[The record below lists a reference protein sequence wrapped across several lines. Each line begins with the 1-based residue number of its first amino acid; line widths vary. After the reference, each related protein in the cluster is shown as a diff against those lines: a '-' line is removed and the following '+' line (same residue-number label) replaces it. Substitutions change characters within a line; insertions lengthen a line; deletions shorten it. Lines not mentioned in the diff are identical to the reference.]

1 MTSAINTGSM
11 NVNYPI
17 PGVNNSSQGMR
28 DNWASIK
35 TNLNDAGNEI
45 TDLQGK
51 VLLKSA
57 LNGTT
62 LNNDMANAQ
71 ISNAV
76 TLGFRASTFNL
87 GNNLANTVLIDVT
100 NGDVQY
106 GTITA
111 NAQLQFAKWAPSG
124 TQSNV
129 QLILTVANT
138 SAVLSLPT
146 NVNHGISTIK
156 NYLGNST
163 QAGGPIAL
171 PLIDSQVQYVFS
183 TTDCGTSV
191 TIDPVNIPRQSQQI
205 FKRIV
210 PAAIGRPGDL
220 AGDVCIGAGKGVG
233 SIAIVNAGSLYP
245 TAPTVVISEP
255 EVEGGTRATANATV
269 AGGIVT
275 AITITNSGSGYIR
288 TPTVT
293 ISAAAGANGAT
304 ANCTLT
310 TIPNYMYYCSNNYDG
325 ATAIWNIVATQ
336 SWPT

>member
-11 NVNYPI
+11 SVSYPT

-35 TNLNDAGNEI
+35 TNLDSAGTEI
-45 TDLQGK
+45 TDMQGK

-57 LNGTT
+57 LSGTT

-71 ISNAV
+71 ISNAL

-87 GNNLANTVLIDVT
+87 GNNLANTVLVDLT

-111 NAQLQFAKWAPSG
+111 NAQLQFAKWAPTG

-129 QLILTVANT
+129 QLILNVANS

-146 NVNHGISTIK
+146 NVTHGVYSIK
-156 NYLGNST
+156 NYLGNGST
-163 QAGGPIAL
+163 PGGQIAL
-171 PLIDSQVQYVFS
+171 PARDGHLEYVFS
-183 TTDCGTSV
+183 TIDCGANV
-191 TIDPVNIPRQSQQI
+191 TISPVNIPRQSQQI
-205 FKRIV
+205 AKRIV
-210 PAAIGRPGDL
+210 ESAVGIAGDL
-220 AGDVCIGAGKGVG
+220 AGDVCIGTGFGVG
-233 SIAIVNAGSLYP
+233 TINIVNGGSLYP
-245 TAPTVVISEP
+245 TAPTVIISP
-255 EVEGGTRATANATV
+255 PDVPGGVTATATATI

-275 AITITNSGSGYIR
+275 AIVINRNGNGYLKV
-288 TPTVT
+288 PTVT
-293 ISAAAGANGAT
+293 LTGNGSGAT

-310 TIPNYMYYCSNNYDG
+310 TVPNYMYYCTNNYDG
-325 ATAIWNIVATQ
+325 TTAIWNILATQ
-336 SWPT
+336 PWLLS

>member
-11 NVNYPI
+11 NVNYPT

-35 TNLNDAGNEI
+35 TNLNSAGTEI
-45 TDLQGK
+45 SDLQGK

-57 LNGTT
+57 LVGTT

-71 ISNAV
+71 ISNAL

-87 GNNLANTVLIDVT
+87 GNNLANTILVDLT

-111 NAQLQFAKWAPSG
+111 NAQLQFAKWAPTG

-129 QLILTVANT
+129 QLILNIANN
-138 SAVLSLPT
+138 SAVLSLPN
-146 NVNHGISTIK
+146 NVTHGVGTLS
-156 NYLGNST
+156 NYLGNTPQS
-163 QAGGPIAL
+163 GGPIAL
-171 PLIDSQVQYVFS
+171 PSNEQQVQYVFS
-183 TTDCGTSV
+183 TIDCGTNV
-191 TIDPVNIPRQSQQI
+191 TVSPINQPRQSRQI
-205 FKRIV
+205 DKRIV
-210 PAAIGRPGDL
+210 ESPIGRPGDL
-220 AGDVCIGAGKGVG
+220 AGDVCIGAGKRVG
-233 SIAIVNAGSLYP
+233 TITVTSGGSLYP
-245 TAPTVVISEP
+245 TAPTVTVSSP
-255 EVEGGTRATANATV
+255 QVSGGVRATANATI

-275 AITITNSGSGYIR
+275 AITITNAGSGYLQ

-293 ISAAAGANGAT
+293 ITGNGSGAT

-310 TIPNYMYYCSNNYDG
+310 SVPNYLYYCVNNYDG
-325 ATAIWNIVATQ
+325 TSAIWNIAATQ
-336 SWPT
+336 AWPT

>member
-11 NVNYPI
+11 NVNYPV

-35 TNLNDAGNEI
+35 TNLNDAGSEI

-71 ISNAV
+71 ISNV
-76 TLGFRASTFNL
+76 LTLGFRASTFNL
-87 GNNLANTVLIDVT
+87 GNNLANTVLVDVT

-146 NVNHGISTIK
+146 NVNHGVSTIK
-156 NYLGNST
+156 NYLGNGS
-163 QAGGPIAL
+163 QPGGQIAM
-171 PLIDSQVQYVFS
+171 PVSDSQVQYVFS
-183 TTDCGTSV
+183 TTDCGTSI
-191 TIDPVNIPRQSQQI
+191 TIEPVNIPRQTQQI
-205 FKRIV
+205 AKRIV
-210 PAAIGRPGDL
+210 PAAIGEVGDL
-220 AGDVCIGAGKGVG
+220 AGDVCVGAGKGLG
-233 SIAIVNAGSLYP
+233 NIALGNGGSLYA
-245 TAPTVVISEP
+245 TAPTVTISEP
-255 EVEGGTRATANATV
+255 EVRGGTRATANSTV

-275 AITITNSGSGYIR
+275 AITLINSGSGYLK

-293 ISAAAGANGAT
+293 ITGGGGAGAT

-310 TIPNYMYYCSNNYDG
+310 TVPTYFYYCTNNYDG
-325 ATAIWNIVATQ
+325 TTAIWNIAATQ
-336 SWPT
+336 AWPT

>member
-11 NVNYPI
+11 NVSYPT

-35 TNLNDAGNEI
+35 TNLDSAGTEI

-57 LNGTT
+57 LDGTT

-87 GNNLANTVLIDVT
+87 GNNLANTVLIDLT

-124 TQSNV
+124 TQSKV
-129 QLILTVANT
+129 DLTLIVANAN
-138 SAVLSLPT
+138 AVLSLPT
-146 NVNHGISTIK
+146 NVTHGVYTIK
-156 NYLGNST
+156 NYLGNGS
-163 QAGGPIAL
+163 QPGGQIAMS
-171 PLIDSQVQYVFS
+171 PGNSQVQYSFS
-183 TTDCGTSV
+183 TIDCGANV
-191 TIDPVNIPRQSQQI
+191 TIAPVNLPRKAEQVI
-205 FKRIV
+205 KRIV
-210 PAAIGRPGDL
+210 RASTGAPGDL
-220 AGDVCIGAGKGVG
+220 AGDIAVG
-233 SIAIVNAGSLYP
+233 SGFGIGSYTVIHGGSLYP
-245 TAPTVVISEP
+245 TAPTVTVAP
-255 EVEGGTRATANATV
+255 PDVEGGIQATATATI

-275 AITITNSGSGYIR
+275 AITPVVSGSGYTR
-288 TPTVT
+288 VPTVT
-293 ISAAAGANGAT
+293 LTGNGSGAT

-310 TIPNYMYYCSNNYDG
+310 SVPNYMYYCSNNYDG
-325 ATAIWNIVATQ
+325 TTAIWNILATQ
-336 SWPT
+336 PWPLT

>member
-11 NVNYPI
+11 SVSYPT
-17 PGVNNSSQGMR
+17 PGVNNSTQGMR

-35 TNLNDAGNEI
+35 TNLDSAGTEI
-45 TDLQGK
+45 SDLQGK
-51 VLLKSA
+51 ALLKSA
-57 LNGTT
+57 LVGTT

-87 GNNLANTVLIDVT
+87 GNNLANTVLVDLT

-129 QLILTVANT
+129 ELILTVANT
-138 SAVLSLPT
+138 AAVLSLPT
-146 NVNHGISTIK
+146 NIKHGVTTIK
-156 NYLGNST
+156 NYLGNGS
-163 QAGGPIAL
+163 QPGGQIAMV
-171 PLIDSQVQYVFS
+171 DDREVQYVFS
-183 TTDCGTSV
+183 TLDCGANV
-191 TIDPVNIPRQSQQI
+191 TISPVNLPRKTEQVI
-205 FKRIV
+205 KRIV
-210 PAAIGRPGDL
+210 TSKTGRSGDL
-220 AGDVCIGAGKGVG
+220 AGDVAIGAGFGIG
-233 SIAIVNAGSLYP
+233 SYTVTGGGSLYP
-245 TAPTVVISEP
+245 TAPTVVVAP
-255 EVEGGTRATANATV
+255 PDVEGGTQATATATI

-275 AITITNSGSGYIR
+275 AITPVIVGSGYTR
-288 TPTVT
+288 VPTVT
-293 ISAAAGANGAT
+293 ITGNGSGAT

-310 TIPNYMYYCSNNYDG
+310 AVPNYMYYCSNDYNG
-325 ATAIWNIVATQ
+325 TTAIWNILATQ